1 MRKIFPDIYIYTLL
15 YYGLLSG
22 IITPSFIEV
31 NRNKDFRVFIFIL
44 IILGILLTV
53 FELYCKLQKNMFM
66 LFDNDIKFV
75 RLKLKYMTQLF
86 KWLNRMKLWLAHVRF
101 HMSLMWNG
109 YLPINFLTHLHVIVW
124 RSFSGWILNI
134 KAWFSLKILYQSLTF
149 TLFAM
154 FHQAD

>member
-1 MRKIFPDIYIYTLL
+1 MRKIFPVKYIYILL

-53 FELYCKLQKNMFM
+53 FELYCKLQKNIFM

-75 RLKLKYMTQLF
+75 RLKLKYMT
-86 KWLNRMKLWLAHVRF
+86 
-101 HMSLMWNG
+101 
-109 YLPINFLTHLHVIVW
+109 
-124 RSFSGWILNI
+124 
-134 KAWFSLKILYQSLTF
+134 
-149 TLFAM
+149 
-154 FHQAD
+154 